1 MGFLPAKGPRFIFV
15 ACLALSVMGTVTF
28 AATDIPLS
36 DFQESTPVTDGSIT
50 GADAD
55 YTIDC
60 LAEYTF
66 RVRGC
71 ASLPSRKSM
80 HTAFGTLLCTGIVAS
95 FSIIKIFRPTKAP
108 DSKNTILLKLRI

>member
-1 MGFLPAKGPRFIFV
+1 MGLFPAKGLRFIFV
-15 ACLALSVMGTVTF
+15 ACLALSVTGTFTF
-28 AATDIPLS
+28 AATDLPS
-36 DFQESTPVTDGSIT
+36 FDFQESSPITDGSIT

-55 YTIDC
+55 YAIDC

-80 HTAFGTLLCTGIVAS
+80 YAALGTLCAGIAAS
-95 FSIIKIFRPTKAP
+95 FSIIKIPRPTKAP
-108 DSKNTILLKLRI
+108 DSKNAILLKLRI